1 MVAVTQ
7 STRQRSRELLGRCL
21 GEIEILLGSTGP
33 APRTSPSPMPSP
45 SIAENLR
52 LSAGCNTSNASALG
66 PGVTLLKRATQP
78 AIPNGVIESE
88 VTDACHSQP
97 PPHQQQ
103 QIHIN
108 DWQRLVSPP
117 PLFSNIVDGASSSL
131 SPSPSPLSSSSASEF
146 YTFLPPPQRGEDDE
160 DDDDNSLEE
169 PQRPESSI
177 SPPLHL
183 QAAIEPT
190 PIVNAV
196 VESTAG
202 DKSPEKRPIRKI
214 ADRRR
219 RISQPPPVVAVP
231 AIVPIGGDSLARRRR
246 LSASH
251 SDIERDATPLLVSA
265 APTAGAMLSSAKDG
279 GGSSSGS
286 SSLIDAATAAHSG
299 DGWQLKKTFIGHMD
313 TVRALGVRSAGGGGP
328 QVVSGADDGMVVLWD
343 VERSDRRKSRR
354 QRTSGDV
361 VPTTMYRGH
370 LAAVTSV
377 AFAEGHDFAYSGSL
391 DSSIKVWSLSSQ
403 STPMTDDTTGG
414 GVEAC
419 FPVRGF
425 SGHSDA
431 VWDLALSPGAD
442 LLASVAADATCC
454 LWSTDQR
461 HANIPLRATLI
472 ARRQY
477 PAVQPTSTCFVSS
490 GDSSSNSSSALQLA
504 VAYVDGSIDLYDVAT
519 AETFSAPRLAMSIG
533 ADADDISNARITRMA
548 SAGGHCLAA
557 ACVSGDVQMADVRIG
572 SGSGSKSGSG
582 SVAVVVRAYAQSGVA
597 ATAVDLC
604 SDGVLLVT
612 GGSNG
617 VVKWWDRRN
626 LRSAVHE
633 DRAAHTPKA
642 DEGVCDVRIWSPTI
656 VVSGGSDGLARL
668 YQQETN

>member
-1 MVAVTQ
+1 MAVFERAVAAMQAEWRRFELERAEWDVERIRLKAKLSAADKRIEHLGSLYRVSQKHITVLEQLLSEARGGGGGEGGVGEAGDKVAPESSNTGSSSLSTGPSDDGDASIAIKEMVAVTQ

-52 LSAGCNTSNASALG
+52 LSASCNASNVSALG

-88 VTDACHSQP
+88 VIDVGHSQP
-97 PPHQQQ
+97 PLPQQQ
-103 QIHIN
+103 QQQLHIN
-108 DWQRLVSPP
+108 DWQRLISPP
-117 PLFSNIVDGASSSL
+117 SLFGNIVDGASSSL
-131 SPSPSPLSSSSASEF
+131 SPSPSPLSPSSTSEL
-146 YTFLPPPQRGEDDE
+146 YTFLPPPPQRGEDDE
-160 DDDDNSLEE
+160 DDDDDDDDNNNSLEE

-177 SPPLHL
+177 SPPLPL

-190 PIVNAV
+190 TIVNAV

-265 APTAGAMLSSAKDG
+265 APNAGAMLSSAKDG
-279 GGSSSGS
+279 DGGGST
-286 SSLIDAATAAHSG
+286 LIDAATATNG
-299 DGWQLKKTFIGHMD
+299 GNGWQLKKTFIGHMD

-391 DSSIKVWSLSSQ
+391 DSSIKVWSLLSQ
-403 STPMTDDTTGG
+403 STPMTDDTTSGGG

-461 HANIPLRATLI
+461 HANIPLRATFA

-490 GDSSSNSSSALQLA
+490 GDSSSSSSSSSGLQLA

-519 AETFSAPRLAMSIG
+519 AETSSSSPRLAMSIG
-533 ADADDISNARITRMA
+533 ADADAISNARITR
-548 SAGGHCLAA
+548 
-557 ACVSGDVQMADVRIG
+557 
-572 SGSGSKSGSG
+572 
-582 SVAVVVRAYAQSGVA
+582 
-597 ATAVDLC
+597 
-604 SDGVLLVT
+604 
-612 GGSNG
+612 
-617 VVKWWDRRN
+617 
-626 LRSAVHE
+626 
-633 DRAAHTPKA
+633 
-642 DEGVCDVRIWSPTI
+642 
-656 VVSGGSDGLARL
+656 
-668 YQQETN
+668 